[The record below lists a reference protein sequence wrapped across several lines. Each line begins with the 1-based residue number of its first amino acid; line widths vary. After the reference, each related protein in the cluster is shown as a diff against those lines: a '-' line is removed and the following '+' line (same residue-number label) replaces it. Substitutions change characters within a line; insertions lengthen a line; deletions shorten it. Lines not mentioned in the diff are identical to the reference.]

1 MVFERLIMKLA
12 VKPIFACFLL
22 FSMHNLF
29 AQESGISVS
38 KPSSFDS
45 TYIESYDDWLVLR
58 LYGIVKDFSFGLN
71 TAYLSEEAELSPNQ
85 NLNVGFG
92 FNYKWLG
99 INFGFNF
106 PFINND
112 DDIYGKTRRMDG
124 QMNLYGR
131 KFIFDGH
138 FQLYKGLYLENPSSF
153 VDYEPSPKIYPQMP
167 GHKVITLGGSFY
179 YLFNYRKFSSRAV
192 FTNNER
198 QKKSAGSWMLGGFLE
213 NIFVKSDSLIL
224 PPVNGEEILKEEDN
238 FRSAY
243 IINLGIKGGYIHTF
257 VIFNNYYF
265 TISVKPGLGIGHT
278 RFKFP
283 DDHAKVQYTPF
294 ASVSSRLAI
303 GYSSRKYFWG
313 FYAVNESY
321 SFAREELVV
330 NYGLGHLRFF
340 FGVRIS
346 GFKNTKA
353 ASLLPF

>member
-1 MVFERLIMKLA
+1 MVFEQLIMNFNIKS
-12 VKPIFACFLL
+12 IFACILL
-22 FSMHNLF
+22 FTVQNMF
-29 AQESGISVS
+29 AQQTGVSVS
-38 KPSSFDS
+38 KPLSYDS

-58 LYGIVKDFSFGLN
+58 LYGIVKDFNFEIG
-71 TAYLSEEAELSPNQ
+71 TDYLGEEAELSPNQ
-85 NLNVGFG
+85 NLNIGFG

-138 FQLYKGLYLENPSSF
+138 FQLYKGLYLKNPASF
-153 VDYEPSPKIYPQMP
+153 VDYNSSPIIYPQMP
-167 GHKVITLGGSFY
+167 GHKVITLGGSFF

-213 NIFVKSDSLIL
+213 NIFVKSDSLII
-224 PPVNGEEILKEEDN
+224 PPVLDEEILKAEDN
-238 FRSAY
+238 FRNAY
-243 IINLGIKGGYIHTF
+243 IINLGVKGGYIHTF
-257 VIFNNYYF
+257 VFFQNYYF
-265 TISVKPGLGIGHT
+265 SISVKPGLGIGHT
-278 RFKFP
+278 RFRFP
-283 DDHAKVQYTPF
+283 DEHAKVQYTPF
-294 ASVSSRLAI
+294 ASVSSRLAL

-313 FYAVNESY
+313 LYAVNETY
-321 SFAREELVV
+321 SFDHEALAIR
-330 NYGLGHLRFF
+330 YGLGHLRFF
-340 FGVRIS
+340 LGIRIE